1 MLMILNTSKH
11 KYSAKSRVRGNIKK
25 TSINIHKKVIYYKIN
40 FKTTY

>member
-25 TSINIHKKVIYYKIN
+25 TSINIHKKVIGV
-40 FKTTY
+40 FKKNI